1 MALFNIVRNQERV
14 LDTIVRQI
22 ENKILLGELKPDFM
36 LPPEK
41 ELTKQFGVSRNTVRE
56 ALRVLEASGVIR
68 VKQGARGGAV
78 VTRMTE
84 AFISDFLLKAFRLGG
99 ITGES
104 IAEFRIALEPSIAS
118 IAAASGIDPKWM
130 TQMESTIEEAGEL
143 VKGNQV
149 TGYKNM
155 DFHVLL
161 ALATGNPMF
170 IVVLNTLRSSL
181 ELFSPILKVRH
192 KNQVDSIESHKKIL
206 KAIRSRDPEKARIT
220 MHKHLVQVRKFVKD
234 ADFRALV
241 GRGNGDEPNRD
252 SDSVRDERKV

>member
-1 MALFNIVRNQERV
+1 MYNVGHMALFSMVKTQERV

-22 ENKILLGELKPDFM
+22 ENKILLGELKPEFM

-56 ALRVLEASGVIR
+56 ALRVLEASGVIK

-104 IAEFRIALEPSIAS
+104 IAEFRIALEPSIAG
-118 IAAASGIDPKWM
+118 IAATSGIDPKWM
-130 TQMESTIEEAGEL
+130 IQMEGTIEEAEEL
-143 VKGNQV
+143 LNGNEV

-170 IVVLNTLRSSL
+170 IVILNTLRSSL

-192 KNQVDSIESHKKIL
+192 KNQVDSIEFHRKIL
-206 KAIRSRDPEKARIT
+206 KAIKNRDPEKASIS
-220 MHKHLVQVRKFVKD
+220 MHKHLVQVRKVVKD
-234 ADFRALV
+234 ADFQALIE
-241 GRGNGDEPNRD
+241 RGDGDEPNRD
-252 SDSVRDERKV
+252 SG